1 VSSYGKQ
8 SKWCPPELTAAAV
21 PLRQTGDLLRELAD
35 DSRGIEK
42 LAATS
47 PSADVEQALA
57 QFVERWELVLWSV
70 GGSARSLATT
80 LRWAAEDYRRTE
92 DFLARELYES
102 GDFAGRN
109 VRR

>member
-8 SKWCPPELTAAAV
+8 SKWCPPALTAAAG
-21 PLRQTGDLLRELAD
+21 PLRRSGDLLREMAE
-35 DSRGIEK
+35 DSRGIEQ

-47 PSADVEQALA
+47 PSTDVQQTLGE
-57 QFVERWELVLWSV
+57 FVERWELVLWSV
-70 GGSARSLATT
+70 GGMAHSLATT
-80 LRWAAEDYRRTE
+80 LRWAAEDYARTE

-109 VRR
+109 VR